1 MGRMT
6 EEEAI
11 AFSDDFINNKFT
23 LGPNGSGWLSQ
34 REMRILGLQN
44 RTVNYILKKAIA
56 DHKPPAQ
63 IIDELVG
70 KEITASS
77 S

>member
-1 MGRMT
+1 MARMT
-6 EEEAI
+6 KEEAI

-34 REMRILGLQN
+34 RELRVIGLQN
-44 RTVNYILKKAIA
+44 KTVNYIIKKAIE

-63 IIDELVG
+63 IIDELVDE
-70 KEITASS
+70 KIAATI
-77 S
+77 